1 MMGRMP
7 AAKQIRI
14 PDVQRYLTWRRL
26 LKRHPYGIMTP
37 AEAGRLLGLS
47 GQAVHSHLSMHR
59 WPVVYLDR
67 PGGRPYGWVQD
78 VLYRLEDSQVL
89 DYLQITPN
97 PQEPKGF
104 SDSITFNVP

>member
-47 GQAVHSHLSMHR
+47 GQEEEALAAYRRAVTLLKPIRYEYSVGYQNRHHSYY
-59 WPVVYLDR
+59 PD
-67 PGGRPYGWVQD
+67 
-78 VLYRLEDSQVL
+78 LYM
-89 DYLQITPN
+89 
-97 PQEPKGF
+97 
-104 SDSITFNVP
+104 